1 MPLSMLLGSWM
12 GYPSLLSKFLGKL
25 EEFAKKHPLKRICLE
40 ETSIV
45 LVLIDVFSFLHY

>member
-12 GYPSLLSKFLGKL
+12 GYPSLLSKFLDKL
-25 EEFAKKHPLKRICLE
+25 EEFAKKHLKRICLE